1 MRVNLLKGK
10 NSRECFNL
18 KVKMKE
24 IIPRYNEE
32 AVKKDLSRKMVFVAG
47 SRQVGKTT
55 LAKDLIENSGG
66 SVKKWYMNWDTAED
80 RERIIQEHFPGG
92 KGLLA
97 LDEIHKYS
105 RWRQV
110 VKGLYDKRGTELH
123 ILVTGSAKLDHYR
136 HGGDS
141 LQGRYHFHRLHPLSL
156 AELKTHTLSDLEH
169 LLHYGGFPEPFLL
182 GSEKETKRWS
192 REYRTRLI
200 REDLQDLER
209 VKDIAMIEHMV
220 LKLPDLVGS
229 PLSINA
235 LREDLQVS
243 HKTAARWL
251 MILENLYMIFRIYPF
266 GAPKIRA
273 VKKEAKH
280 YHMDW
285 TVVKETGVRF
295 ENLTACH
302 LLKWCHFKEDT
313 EGCDMKLRYF
323 RDIDKR
329 EVDFV
334 ITEEG
339 HPIHFIECKKSHRG
353 KNIAMRYLKQRF
365 PKARATQIFLGHGK
379 EYVDKE
385 GIYSQPATDFFAS
398 LV

>member
-1 MRVNLLKGK
+1 MEG
-10 NSRECFNL
+10 
-18 KVKMKE
+18 
-24 IIPRYNEE
+24 IIHRYNEE
-32 AVKKDLSRKMVFVAG
+32 AVKKDLNRKMVFIAG

-55 LAKDLIENSGG
+55 LAKSLIENSGG
-66 SVKKWYMNWDTAED
+66 SIEKWYMNWDAVED
-80 RERIIQEHFPGG
+80 RERIMLEHFPAGN
-92 KGLLA
+92 GLLA

-110 VKGLYDKRGTELH
+110 VKGLYDKRGTALQ

-156 AELKTHTLSDLEH
+156 AELKSDAVSDLKD
-169 LLHYGGFPEPFLL
+169 LLHYGGFPEPFRL

-192 REYRTRLI
+192 REYRSRLI

-209 VKDIAMIEHMV
+209 VKDIALMEQMV
-220 LKLPDLVGS
+220 LRLPDLVAS

-235 LREDLQVS
+235 LRKDLQVS
-243 HKTAARWL
+243 HKTVARWL

-285 TVVKETGVRF
+285 TVVKDIGARF

-302 LLKWCHFKEDT
+302 LLKWRHFMEDT
-313 EGCDMKLRYF
+313 EGRDVDLRYF

-334 ITEEG
+334 LIEDG
-339 HPIHFIECKKSHRG
+339 RPIHLIECKKGYRG
-353 KNIAMRYLKQRF
+353 KNRALKYLKERF
-365 PKARATQIFLGHGK
+365 PKAKATQIFLEEGE
-379 EYVDKE
+379 EYVDKD
-385 GIYSQPATDFFAS
+385 GIHSQSAACFLAS